1 MSHAGRPHFDTT
13 QWSLVVAAG
22 GDDSSSARRAL
33 AGLYELYWD
42 RLRDCVRLW
51 GHTADEAED
60 LTQAFFT
67 RLLEHD
73 ELKAARRDRGRFR
86 SFLLAALSHFV
97 LNDARDR
104 RRVKRGGDQP
114 YLSIPVQTA
123 DGYPHEP
130 IDTQTPERIFDRCWA
145 RAVIDRVMARLRAER
160 VAAGDGVAFEHLK
173 ACLTL
178 ESPEGGYREWGQALG
193 LSEGAVKSAVHDL
206 RRRYRHLLRR
216 EVARTVA
223 TKAEVDAEIQYL
235 IRALQP

>member
-22 GDDSSSARRAL
+22 SDDSSSARRAL

-42 RLRDCVRLW
+42 RLRECVRLW

-114 YLSIPVQTA
+114 CLSIPGQTA

-130 IDTQTPERIFDRCWA
+130 IDTQTPERIFDRCW
-145 RAVIDRVMARLRAER
+145 
-160 VAAGDGVAFEHLK
+160 
-173 ACLTL
+173 
-178 ESPEGGYREWGQALG
+178 
-193 LSEGAVKSAVHDL
+193 EGAVKSAVHDL
-206 RRRYRHLLRR
+206 RRRYRHLLRK